1 MSNRWV
7 EHVRKFAK
15 DNDMTYMCAITEA
28 SKTYKKTKDDELKST
43 PKMTT
48 KAIPKEQDDKK
59 HIRLIEEYLERYG
72 NSNLKKQITGNTF
85 DDRKQKALVI
95 VEELNK
101 DANEINRLKNKM
113 MSDDTIDLMDFVK
126 NNNASLSKFLKR
138 KPQSVANYINK
149 LVQQKKK

>member
-7 EHVRKFAK
+7 DHVRKFAK
-15 DNDMTYMCAITEA
+15 DNNMTYMCAITEA

-59 HIRLIEEYLERYG
+59 YIRLIEEYLEKYD

-126 NNNASLSKFLKR
+126 NNNASLSKFLK
-138 KPQSVANYINK
+138 
-149 LVQQKKK
+149 